1 MPRPARRM
9 GVGVPAGTIAT
20 PNNPRGGA
28 VTDAASS
35 MSTGASPPAGRS
47 DPGEPQGLRTQIG
60 ATFAAA
66 KRLVQAHVDLA
77 RAELA
82 DIVDEVKRMVGL
94 IGAAIGMLVVAGL
107 LLLLGGLLFL
117 GEWLFGSIGWGVL
130 LGFLLLADVAL
141 VLVLLALDVKGGRI
155 GSAFVLA
162 AVAGVVVGV
171 VLGLNLTSQ
180 GWTALGDQVAA
191 AYDPATR
198 TVLLAIGIAAAVLGA
213 LGFLVQIR
221 HGFGAAIGG
230 LIAGAVV
237 GALLGGLTVAEI
249 PVQPAAAVGMLV
261 ALVAWPILAG
271 RDVMRTGVD
280 GDAIAEKFKPT
291 ATMELTKETIEW
303 VRARMPL
310 VPKS

>member
-1 MPRPARRM
+1 MSP
-9 GVGVPAGTIAT
+9 
-20 PNNPRGGA
+20 GA
-28 VTDAASS
+28 N
-35 MSTGASPPAGRS
+35 PPAGRP
-47 DPGEPQGLRTQIG
+47 DPGEPPGLRGQLG
-60 ATFAAA
+60 ASVAAG

-77 RAELA
+77 KAELA

-94 IGAAIGMLVVAGL
+94 IGAAIGIIMVAGL
-107 LLLLGGLLFL
+107 LLLIGGLLFL

-155 GSAFVLA
+155 GASFAIA
-162 AVAGVVVGV
+162 AIAGIAVGV
-171 VLGLNLTSQ
+171 LLALNLTNR

-191 AYDPATR
+191 QYDPATR
-198 TVLLAIGIAAAVLGA
+198 TVLLALVVSAVVVGI
-213 LGFLVQIR
+213 LGFLARVR
-221 HGFGAAIGG
+221 GGFGSAVGG
-230 LIAGAVV
+230 LLV
-237 GALLGGLTVAEI
+237 GALAGALIGGLTVIEI
-249 PVQPAAAVGMLV
+249 LAQAGAATGVLV
-261 ALVAWPILAG
+261 TLIAWPILAA

-280 GDAIAEKFKPT
+280 GEAIAEKFKPT